1 MSRALSDKT
10 GGVSNHNNLSLRQT
24 FIVSR
29 HLINVSKKNAKML
42 FQKSSISIFL
52 DEKICLNYRQKAFLS
67 NFPDTT
73 TNQHLIPTQNIS
85 TQINFKKL

>member
-1 MSRALSDKT
+1 MSRALSDKI

-52 DEKICLNYRQKAFLS
+52 DEKICLNYRQNAFLS
-67 NFPDTT
+67 DLPDTT

-85 TQINFKKL
+85 TRINFKKL